1 MGFVK
6 ASRFGENVVLFSS
19 YASEDFV
26 EIHSGVETVEPLL
39 QVVSF
44 CWPSYSDASWRG
56 GVCECFLRLVF
67 RC

>member
-1 MGFVK
+1 MGFVE
-6 ASRFGENVVLFSS
+6 ASRVGENVVLFSS

-44 CWPSYSDASWRG
+44 CWPS
-56 GVCECFLRLVF
+56 
-67 RC
+67 